1 MIRFSDILFTL
12 SALLLVA
19 APWTA
24 IDGRLVVYGMGCAL
38 LLAATCSRFIL
49 KD

>member
-24 IDGRLVVYGMGCAL
+24 IDGRLVVYGMGVAA
-38 LLAATCSRFIL
+38 LLAAAIFRFSN
-49 KD
+49 D